1 MTWLRNI
8 VKVWLGIILF
18 LPLVA
23 NAAYERNVA
32 NAAYERNVAKPV
44 NEVVYGKIDSV
55 RYITQQEVVQSKSNG
70 WKTLLGATIGGLVGN
85 QFGGGTGREVATA
98 VGALAGAAVAQNQ
111 SNYQYTVEYKLV
123 ELLIKVKGDKLIN
136 VIQDVDKNMLF
147 SRGDEVRILYFDDG
161 VRVDITY

>member
-1 MTWLRNI
+1 MNRVRKFL
-8 VKVWLGIILF
+8 KVCPWIILF
-18 LPLVA
+18 LPLFA
-23 NAAYERNVA
+23 NAAYQ
-32 NAAYERNVAKPV
+32 RNVAKPV

-85 QFGGGTGREVATA
+85 QFGGGTGKEVATA
-98 VGALAGAAVAQNQ
+98 VGALAGAVVAQNQ

-161 VRVDITY
+161 VRVDLAY

>member
-1 MTWLRNI
+1 MTRVRKFL
-8 VKVWLGIILF
+8 KVCLWIILF
-18 LPLVA
+18 LPLFA
-23 NAAYERNVA
+23 NAAYQ
-32 NAAYERNVAKPV
+32 RNVAKPV

-70 WKTLLGATIGGLVGN
+70 WKNLLGATIGGLVGN
-85 QFGGGTGREVATA
+85 QFGGGTGKEVATA

-147 SRGDEVRILYFDDG
+147 SQGDEVRILYFDDG
-161 VRVDITY
+161 VRVDLAY

>member
-1 MTWLRNI
+1 M
-8 VKVWLGIILF
+8 KVCPWIILF
-18 LPLVA
+18 LPLFA
-23 NAAYERNVA
+23 NAAYQ
-32 NAAYERNVAKPV
+32 RNVAKPV

-85 QFGGGTGREVATA
+85 QFGGGTGKEVATA

-161 VRVDITY
+161 VRVDLAY

>member
-1 MTWLRNI
+1 MTRVRKFL
-8 VKVWLGIILF
+8 KVCPWIILF
-18 LPLVA
+18 LPLLA
-23 NAAYERNVA
+23 NAAYQ
-32 NAAYERNVAKPV
+32 RNVAKPV

-85 QFGGGTGREVATA
+85 QFGGGTGKEVATA
-98 VGALAGAAVAQNQ
+98 VGALAGAVVAQNQ

-161 VRVDITY
+161 VRVDLAY

>member
-1 MTWLRNI
+1 MTRVRKFL
-8 VKVWLGIILF
+8 KVCPWIILF
-18 LPLVA
+18 LPLFA
-23 NAAYERNVA
+23 NAAYQ
-32 NAAYERNVAKPV
+32 RNVAKPV

-85 QFGGGTGREVATA
+85 QFGGGTGKEVATA
-98 VGALAGAAVAQNQ
+98 VGALAGAVVVQNQ

-161 VRVDITY
+161 VRVDLAY

>member
-1 MTWLRNI
+1 MMTRVRKFL
-8 VKVWLGIILF
+8 KVCPWIILF
-18 LPLVA
+18 LPLFA
-23 NAAYERNVA
+23 NAAYQ
-32 NAAYERNVAKPV
+32 RNVAKPV

-85 QFGGGTGREVATA
+85 QFGGGTGKEVATA

-123 ELLIKVKGDKLIN
+123 ELLIKAKGDKLIN

-161 VRVDITY
+161 VRVDLAY

>member
-1 MTWLRNI
+1 MMTRVRKFL
-8 VKVWLGIILF
+8 KVCPWIILF
-18 LPLVA
+18 LPLFA
-23 NAAYERNVA
+23 NAAYQ
-32 NAAYERNVAKPV
+32 RNVAKPV

-55 RYITQQEVVQSKSNG
+55 RYITQQEAVQSKSNG

-85 QFGGGTGREVATA
+85 QFGGGTGKEVATA
-98 VGALAGAAVAQNQ
+98 VGALAGAVVAQNQ

-161 VRVDITY
+161 VRVDLAY

>member
-1 MTWLRNI
+1 M
-8 VKVWLGIILF
+8 KVCPWIILF
-18 LPLVA
+18 LPLFA
-23 NAAYERNVA
+23 NAAYQ
-32 NAAYERNVAKPV
+32 RNVAKPV
-44 NEVVYGKIDSV
+44 NEVLYGKIDSV

-85 QFGGGTGREVATA
+85 QFGGGTGKEVATA

-161 VRVDITY
+161 VRVDLAY

>member
-1 MTWLRNI
+1 MTWLRNS

-18 LPLVA
+18 LPL
-23 NAAYERNVA
+23 VA

>member
-1 MTWLRNI
+1 MTRVRKFL
-8 VKVWLGIILF
+8 KVCPWIILF
-18 LPLVA
+18 LPLFA
-23 NAAYERNVA
+23 NAAYQ
-32 NAAYERNVAKPV
+32 RNVAKPV

-85 QFGGGTGREVATA
+85 QFGGGTGKEVATA
-98 VGALAGAAVAQNQ
+98 VGALAGAVVAQNQ

-161 VRVDITY
+161 VRVDLVY

>member
-1 MTWLRNI
+1 MTRVRKFL
-8 VKVWLGIILF
+8 KVCPWIILF
-18 LPLVA
+18 LPLFA
-23 NAAYERNVA
+23 NAAYQ
-32 NAAYERNVAKPV
+32 RNVAKPV

-85 QFGGGTGREVATA
+85 QFGGGSGKEVATA

-111 SNYQYTVEYKLV
+111 SNYRYTVEYKLV

-161 VRVDITY
+161 VRVDLAY

>member
-1 MTWLRNI
+1 MTRVRKFL
-8 VKVWLGIILF
+8 KVCPWIILF

-23 NAAYERNVA
+23 NAAYQ
-32 NAAYERNVAKPV
+32 RNVAKPV

-85 QFGGGTGREVATA
+85 QFGGGTGKEVATA

-161 VRVDITY
+161 VRVDLAY

>member
-1 MTWLRNI
+1 MTRVRKFL
-8 VKVWLGIILF
+8 KVCPWIILF
-18 LPLVA
+18 LPLFA
-23 NAAYERNVA
+23 NAAYQ
-32 NAAYERNVAKPV
+32 RNVAKPV

-85 QFGGGTGREVATA
+85 QFGGGTGKEVATA
-98 VGALAGAAVAQNQ
+98 VGALAGAVVAQNQ

-136 VIQDVDKNMLF
+136 VIQDVDKNMLL

-161 VRVDITY
+161 VRVDLAY

>member
-1 MTWLRNI
+1 MTRVRKFL
-8 VKVWLGIILF
+8 KVCPWIILF
-18 LPLVA
+18 LPLFA
-23 NAAYERNVA
+23 NAAYQ
-32 NAAYERNVAKPV
+32 RNVAKPV

-85 QFGGGTGREVATA
+85 QFGGGTGKEVATA
-98 VGALAGAAVAQNQ
+98 VGALAGAVVAQNQ

-136 VIQDVDKNMLF
+136 VIQDVDKNLLF

-161 VRVDITY
+161 VRVDLAY

>member
-1 MTWLRNI
+1 MTRVRKFL
-8 VKVWLGIILF
+8 KVCPWIILF
-18 LPLVA
+18 LPLFA
-23 NAAYERNVA
+23 NAAYQ
-32 NAAYERNVAKPV
+32 RNVAKPV

-70 WKTLLGATIGGLVGN
+70 WKNLLGATIGGLVGN
-85 QFGGGTGREVATA
+85 QFGGGTGKEVATA
-98 VGALAGAAVAQNQ
+98 VGALAGAVVAQNQ

-161 VRVDITY
+161 VRVDLAY

>member
-1 MTWLRNI
+1 MTRVRKFL
-8 VKVWLGIILF
+8 KVYPWIILF
-18 LPLVA
+18 LPLFA
-23 NAAYERNVA
+23 NAAYQ
-32 NAAYERNVAKPV
+32 RNVAKPV

-85 QFGGGTGREVATA
+85 QFGGGTGKEVATA

-161 VRVDITY
+161 VRVDLAY

>member
-1 MTWLRNI
+1 MTRVRKFL
-8 VKVWLGIILF
+8 KVCPWIILF
-18 LPLVA
+18 LHLFA
-23 NAAYERNVA
+23 NAAYQ
-32 NAAYERNVAKPV
+32 RNVAKPV

-85 QFGGGTGREVATA
+85 QFGGGTGKEVATA
-98 VGALAGAAVAQNQ
+98 VGALAGAVVAQNQ

-161 VRVDITY
+161 MRVDLAY

>member
-1 MTWLRNI
+1 MTRVRKFL
-8 VKVWLGIILF
+8 KVCPWIILF
-18 LPLVA
+18 LPLFA
-23 NAAYERNVA
+23 NAAYQ
-32 NAAYERNVAKPV
+32 RNVAKPV

-85 QFGGGTGREVATA
+85 QFGGGTGKEVATA
-98 VGALAGAAVAQNQ
+98 VGALAGAVVAQNQ

-136 VIQDVDKNMLF
+136 VIQDVDRNMLF

-161 VRVDITY
+161 VRVDLAY

>member
-1 MTWLRNI
+1 MTRVRKFL
-8 VKVWLGIILF
+8 KVCLWIILF
-18 LPLVA
+18 LPLFA
-23 NAAYERNVA
+23 NAAYQ
-32 NAAYERNVAKPV
+32 RNVAKPV

-85 QFGGGTGREVATA
+85 QFGGGTGKEVATA

-161 VRVDITY
+161 VRVDLAY

>member
-8 VKVWLGIILF
+8 VKVWLWIILF
-18 LPLVA
+18 FPLA
-23 NAAYERNVA
+23 A

-55 RYITQQEVVQSKSNG
+55 RYITQQEVVQSKNNG

-161 VRVDITY
+161 VRVDIAY

>member
-1 MTWLRNI
+1 MTRVRKFL
-8 VKVWLGIILF
+8 KVCPWIILF
-18 LPLVA
+18 LPLFA
-23 NAAYERNVA
+23 NAAYQ
-32 NAAYERNVAKPV
+32 RNVAKPV
-44 NEVVYGKIDSV
+44 NEVVYGKIDSM

-85 QFGGGTGREVATA
+85 QFGGGTGKEVATA

-161 VRVDITY
+161 VRVDLAY

>member
-1 MTWLRNI
+1 MTRVRKFL
-8 VKVWLGIILF
+8 KVCPWSILF
-18 LPLVA
+18 LPLFA
-23 NAAYERNVA
+23 NAAYQ
-32 NAAYERNVAKPV
+32 RNVAKPV

-85 QFGGGTGREVATA
+85 QFGGGTGKEVATA

-161 VRVDITY
+161 VRVDLAY

>member
-1 MTWLRNI
+1 MMNRVRKFL
-8 VKVWLGIILF
+8 KVCPWIILF
-18 LPLVA
+18 LPLFA
-23 NAAYERNVA
+23 NAAYQ
-32 NAAYERNVAKPV
+32 RNVAKPV

-85 QFGGGTGREVATA
+85 QFGGGTGKEVATA
-98 VGALAGAAVAQNQ
+98 VGALAGAAVAQSQ

-161 VRVDITY
+161 VRVDLAY

>member
-1 MTWLRNI
+1 MTRVRKFL
-8 VKVWLGIILF
+8 KVCPWIILF
-18 LPLVA
+18 LPLFA
-23 NAAYERNVA
+23 NAAYQ
-32 NAAYERNVAKPV
+32 RNVAKPV

-55 RYITQQEVVQSKSNG
+55 RYITQQEVVQLKSNG

-85 QFGGGTGREVATA
+85 QFGGGTGKEVATA

-161 VRVDITY
+161 VRVDLAY

>member
-1 MTWLRNI
+1 MNRVRKFL
-8 VKVWLGIILF
+8 KVCPWIILF
-18 LPLVA
+18 LPLFS
-23 NAAYERNVA
+23 NAAYQ
-32 NAAYERNVAKPV
+32 RNVAKPV

-85 QFGGGTGREVATA
+85 QFGGGTGKEVATA

-161 VRVDITY
+161 VRVDLAY

>member
-1 MTWLRNI
+1 MTRVRKFL
-8 VKVWLGIILF
+8 KVCPWIILF
-18 LPLVA
+18 LPIFA
-23 NAAYERNVA
+23 NAAYQ
-32 NAAYERNVAKPV
+32 RNVAKPV

-85 QFGGGTGREVATA
+85 QFGGGTGKEVATA
-98 VGALAGAAVAQNQ
+98 VGALAGAVVAQNQ

-161 VRVDITY
+161 VRVDLAY